1 MVINALTRVFC
12 RPIYLSVAIVI
23 SLCVFTFSVWLPNL
37 KLILKVLS
45 SDAQFLQRLKFP
57 VSLLGSIATNFSLLS
72 AFYSILIAILFGINV
87 AMVIFFLRRR
97 LTSIKQSGVA
107 LGFFGIL
114 SGILGVGC
122 AACGSFLI
130 VTLIT
135 WSGVG
140 ALVAALPLKGG
151 EFGVISIILL
161 LISLYQ
167 TAKQIEDPLVCK
179 I

>member
-1 MVINALTRVFC
+1 
-12 RPIYLSVAIVI
+12 
-23 SLCVFTFSVWLPNL
+23 
-37 KLILKVLS
+37 
-45 SDAQFLQRLKFP
+45 
-57 VSLLGSIATNFSLLS
+57 
-72 AFYSILIAILFGINV
+72 
-87 AMVIFFLRRR
+87 MVIFFLRRR